1 MQYIPNLPKGWLH
14 APAAFLSSF
23 ELTEWGILGTA
34 VEQAST
40 TSKHL

>member
-23 ELTEWGILGTA
+23 DLTEWGILGHRSGA
-34 VEQAST
+34 GQ
-40 TSKHL
+40 HNI